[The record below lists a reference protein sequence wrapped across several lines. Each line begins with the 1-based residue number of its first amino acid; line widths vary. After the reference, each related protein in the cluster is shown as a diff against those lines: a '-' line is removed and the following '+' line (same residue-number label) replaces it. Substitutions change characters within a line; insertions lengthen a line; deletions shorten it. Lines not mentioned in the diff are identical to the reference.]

1 MGIPAR
7 VIHTVSRFLLSS
19 SVVCL
24 VFLLVPLTTLLA
36 KEKTYILAV
45 VPSAPPVATH
55 AAWTPFVEALS
66 KETARDFT
74 LKVYEKMSDF
84 EADFESGIPDF
95 IFASPT
101 QTVLARKAQG
111 YIPLVRSSRLISGV
125 LFVRKDSPYQTVKD
139 LDGKEIAFV
148 GQRNL

>member
-1 MGIPAR
+1 MRIPAR
-7 VIHTVSRFLLSS
+7 AVHTVSLLVSA
-19 SVVCL
+19 SVVSL
-24 VFLLVPLTTLLA
+24 VFLLLPLTALFA
-36 KEKTYILAV
+36 AEKTYVLAV

-55 AAWTPFVEALS
+55 AAWIPFAEALS
-66 KETARDFT
+66 KETALDFT

-84 EADFESGIPDF
+84 EADFERGAPDF

-111 YIPLVRSSRLISGV
+111 YIPLVRSSKLLSGV
-125 LFVRKDSPYQTVKD
+125 LFVRRDSPYQTVKD
-139 LDGKEIAFV
+139 LEGKEIAFV